1 MVYRG
6 TYALLLALHL
16 VTVVFLV
23 GPAVLAAVTS
33 PRLLRAGRAD
43 ALRDAARSTRLY
55 TLATV
60 VVVALGSAL
69 VAVSGDGT
77 PQWSMGDAWV
87 SASYALWLAA
97 VVLTLLLVVPG
108 QEAAAEALEGG
119 RDASASTGRIA
130 AGAGLAALCW
140 TAIIVLMVYKPG
152 T

>member
-6 TYALLLALHL
+6 AYALLLALHL
-16 VTVVFLV
+16 LTVVFLV
-23 GPAVLAAVTS
+23 GPAVLAAMTS
-33 PRLLRAGRAD
+33 PRLVRAGRAE
-43 ALRDAARSTRLY
+43 ALRDAARSTRVY

-87 SASYALWLAA
+87 SASYALWLVA

-119 RDASASTGRIA
+119 RDATSSAGRIA

-152 T
+152 A